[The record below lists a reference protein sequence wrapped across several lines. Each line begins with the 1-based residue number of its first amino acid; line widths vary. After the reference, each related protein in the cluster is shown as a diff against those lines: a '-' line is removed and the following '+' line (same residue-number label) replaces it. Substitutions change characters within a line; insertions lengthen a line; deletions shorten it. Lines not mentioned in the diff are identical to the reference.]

1 MCTCT
6 HMCVYDSRWQYMVVE
21 EERGRE
27 GDGEV
32 TVDGKIHDNNK
43 NIDIYVF
50 GKVNIYF
57 VQG

>member
-1 MCTCT
+1 
-6 HMCVYDSRWQYMVVE
+6 MCVYDSRWQYMVVE